1 MGGLLFKKLL
11 LYQAVWGTCVLAQ
24 LFSCFH
30 VLGAHT
36 LEVECRCYLPQKN
49 GASVNDDTERS
60 VREYTRHV
68 LCLVTDL
75 VDRVIKR
82 RGVLAVVSQNSPLNA
97 GLCSNQNLSQII

>member
-1 MGGLLFKKLL
+1 MGGGDS
-11 LYQAVWGTCVLAQ
+11 YSGVCELAQ

-30 VLGAHT
+30 VSGART

-49 GASVNDDTERS
+49 GVSVNDDTERS
-60 VREYTRHV
+60 VWEYTRHV
-68 LCLVTDL
+68 FCLVTDL

-97 GLCSNQNLSQII
+97 GLSFNQNLSLINIYQ

>member
-1 MGGLLFKKLL
+1 MVGLLFKKC
-11 LYQAVWGTCVLAQ
+11 YYIRQCGERDFAQ

-30 VLGAHT
+30 VLGART

-68 LCLVTDL
+68 FCLVTDL

-97 GLCSNQNLSQII
+97 GLCLNQNLSPII